1 MFVALNVEQSCQI
14 SMIHTN
20 IGLLGNS
27 WFCVKC
33 DAGSRGF
40 KHSQIIGAITHGNEI
55 IGPQVVSSD
64 NLV

>member
-1 MFVALNVEQSCQI
+1 
-14 SMIHTN
+14 MIYTN
-20 IGLLGNS
+20 IGLFGNC

-33 DAGSRGF
+33 DPGSRSF
-40 KHSQIIGAITHGNEI
+40 KHTQIIGTIAHGNEI